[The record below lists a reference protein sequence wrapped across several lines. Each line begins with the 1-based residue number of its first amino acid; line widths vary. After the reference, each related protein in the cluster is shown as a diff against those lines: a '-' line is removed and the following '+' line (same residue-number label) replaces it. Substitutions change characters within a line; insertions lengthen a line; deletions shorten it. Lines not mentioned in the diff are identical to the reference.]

1 MNTIAFVLAGV
12 VLGLVILAKIP
23 GLEHFVRPTIDL
35 LFTALKAIL
44 ENGLAWS
51 IWAFKSLWN
60 AHVDLV
66 RHLIYSAETLDPT
79 VSVKENEE

>member
-1 MNTIAFVLAGV
+1 MNTIAFILASV
-12 VLGLVILAKIP
+12 ILGLVVLAKIP

-44 ENGLAWS
+44 ENGVAWS
-51 IWAFKSLWN
+51 IWAFKTLLS

-79 VSVKENEE
+79 VDVKEEN